1 MRRIYLNVAV
11 FLLAVIIGTAL
22 VILIPQLYKSS
33 LNGTAVYAM
42 ALQALL
48 IVIFGYIATHA
59 LESLVIAYGKG
70 KQRMDERS
78 LAKVARVLG
87 YIVIVFI
94 LLVMFQVNLTGL
106 LIGAGFLG
114 IVVGLAAQSTLGN
127 LFSGISMMAAKPFA
141 EGDRITFTT
150 WQYGMMPPSYSH
162 HAMFPGFS
170 GVIDTIGLMYTKIKL
185 DDGPVTFVPNAII
198 NQAVVM
204 NYSISNSK
212 DVVVRVELVK
222 KQFKSFS
229 EEVMK
234 RIRADKKLERL
245 IGDKVDIRIT
255 DINLSNYG
263 VAVRVTVPV
272 SQEDFVSK
280 RLPDLILGVAGRFQS

>member
-1 MRRIYLNVAV
+1 MRRIYLNVAA
-11 FLLAVIIGTAL
+11 FLIAVIIGAAL

-33 LNGTAVYAM
+33 LNSTAIYATV
-42 ALQALL
+42 LQALL
-48 IVIFGYIATHA
+48 IVIFGYIATHE

-87 YIVIVFI
+87 YIVIIFI

-114 IVVGLAAQSTLGN
+114 IVVGLAAQATLGN

-162 HAMFPGFS
+162 HAMLPGFS
-170 GVIDTIGLMYTKIKL
+170 GVIDSIGLMYTKIKL

-229 EEVMK
+229 EEVVK
-234 RIRADKKLERL
+234 RIHADKKLERL
-245 IGDKVDIRIT
+245 IGSKVDIRIT

-280 RLPDLILGVAGRFQS
+280 RLPDLILGVAGKFQS